1 VEKPESSAPTAV
13 EVDLPIGSS
22 SAPKVSAVAPASLF
36 TILFFAFLG
45 GLILNVMPCVLPI
58 IALKVLGFVKQS
70 AAAPGRVRSLGVVYG
85 LGVIVSFL
93 VLAGFAIVVQHAGG
107 VANWG
112 DAFRNPR
119 FQIALT
125 ILMTLIALNLFGVF
139 EVTLSSRAAGAATD
153 LTSRQGMSGAFF
165 NGVLA
170 TILATPCT
178 APFLGAAL
186 AFAFTQSSGVIVTVF
201 VAAGVGFA
209 FPFVL
214 LCVQPRWLN
223 LLPRPGAWMEKFKIA
238 MGFPMLATAV
248 WLMWLATY
256 GDEVLWLG
264 LILVI
269 LSLAAWVWGEFV
281 QRGTRRKGL
290 AAAICFLLIASDVG
304 LRFETKPSH
313 AGIQWQTWSAQAVEQ
328 AQHDGHPA
336 LVDFTAKSCLTC
348 QVNKRTSLDVEKT
361 QTKLAE
367 IGAVAF
373 VGDFTREDP
382 AIAEQ
387 LRHYDRAGVPLVLVY
402 PKNPSKPPEV
412 LPVILTPS
420 IVLDALARAT
430 Q

>member
-1 VEKPESSAPTAV
+1 MHRAISRRCAGV
-13 EVDLPIGSS
+13 
-22 SAPKVSAVAPASLF
+22 
-36 TILFFAFLG
+36 
-45 GLILNVMPCVLPI
+45 CV
-58 IALKVLGFVKQS
+58 
-70 AAAPGRVRSLGVVYG
+70 Y
-85 LGVIVSFL
+85 
-93 VLAGFAIVVQHAGG
+93 AI
-107 VANWG
+107 
-112 DAFRNPR
+112 FRR
-119 FQIALT
+119 
-125 ILMTLIALNLFGVF
+125 
-139 EVTLSSRAAGAATD
+139 D
-153 LTSRQGMSGAFF
+153 
-165 NGVLA
+165 
-170 TILATPCT
+170 
-178 APFLGAAL
+178 
-186 AFAFTQSSGVIVTVF
+186 IVTVF
-201 VAAGVGFA
+201 IAAGVGFA

-304 LRFETKPSH
+304 LRLETKPSH

-328 AQHDGHPA
+328 AQNEGHPA

-348 QVNKRTSLDVEKT
+348 QVNKRTSLMSKRPARSSLRLARLPLLVISRGKT
-361 QTKLAE
+361 S
-367 IGAVAF
+367 
-373 VGDFTREDP
+373 

-387 LRHYDRAGVPLVLVY
+387 LRRYDRAGVPLVVGY
-402 PKNPSKPPEV
+402 PKNSSKPPEV